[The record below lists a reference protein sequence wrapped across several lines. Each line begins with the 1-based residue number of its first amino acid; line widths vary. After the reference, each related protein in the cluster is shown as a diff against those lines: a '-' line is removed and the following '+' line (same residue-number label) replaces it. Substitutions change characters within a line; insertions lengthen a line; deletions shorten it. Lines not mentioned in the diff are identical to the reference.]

1 MNVQKLSNK
10 LKLSKVFT
18 NYSLHP
24 YLHLLLV
31 IELAKKGEKWKFSVN
46 IWSLFLLLF
55 IHFPHEEEKV
65 TYWILFVHKL
75 KHNKQVR
82 RVSECERGKNFLFD
96 VYLHEWRKY
105 FFVVWP
111 FSFSS
116 CHTLPEASSDD
127 WINELKSF
135 VTNTKLKFLYCH
147 IRNFFL
153 MSMVAW
159 SGLKSLIF
167 FIALNHNYKFH
178 IF

>member
-10 LKLSKVFT
+10 LKLSKTFPT
-18 NYSLHP
+18 THSIHTFIYCWSLSWQ
-24 YLHLLLV
+24 
-31 IELAKKGEKWKFSVN
+31 KKGEKWKFSVN

-82 RVSECERGKNFLFD
+82 RVSECERGKNFPFD

-111 FSFSS
+111 FSFFS

-147 IRNFFL
+147 IRNFFS
-153 MSMVAW
+153 MSMVEW